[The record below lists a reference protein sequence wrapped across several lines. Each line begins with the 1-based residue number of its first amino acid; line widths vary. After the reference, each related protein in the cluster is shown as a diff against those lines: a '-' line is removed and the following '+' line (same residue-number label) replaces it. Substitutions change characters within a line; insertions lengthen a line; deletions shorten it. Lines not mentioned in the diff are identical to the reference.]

1 VESSVIATTIPQTA
15 RGAAS
20 RTRLLHAAAYE
31 LIERDGSL
39 EVMSVAARARVSV
52 GLIYRWFDS
61 KAGLL
66 AAVVDDFYDR
76 VDAAVFDLDPVPEGT
91 WGERERKRTE
101 LAVAFHYD
109 DPLAPI
115 VLSRLAREPG
125 VAAVEGARI
134 DRHIEA
140 ATRNLERGQ
149 ERGEIPRELDPE
161 LVGAMVLGGIRE
173 VLRHALQRDPRPPRQ
188 AVTDELWRFIVAAVR
203 FTDHNRRRRRAKGDL
218 REA

>member
-1 VESSVIATTIPQTA
+1 MAIATPQTP

-20 RTRLLHAAAYE
+20 RARLLHAAAAE

-76 VDAAVFDLDPVPEGT
+76 VDGAVFDLDPVPEGT
-91 WGERERKRTE
+91 WGEGERKRTD
-101 LAVAFHYD
+101 LAVDFHYA

-115 VLSRLAREPG
+115 VLSRLAREPV
-125 VAAVEGARI
+125 VAPVEGARI
-134 DRHIEA
+134 DRHIQA
-140 ATRNLERGQ
+140 APRHLERGQ
-149 ERGEIPRELDPE
+149 ER
-161 LVGAMVLGGIRE
+161 
-173 VLRHALQRDPRPPRQ
+173 
-188 AVTDELWRFIVAAVR
+188 
-203 FTDHNRRRRRAKGDL
+203 
-218 REA
+218 

>member
-1 VESSVIATTIPQTA
+1 MVTTTPQTS

-20 RTRLLHAAAYE
+20 RVRLIAAATDE
-31 LIERDGSL
+31 LIERDGTL

-61 KAGLL
+61 KSGLV

-76 VDAAVFDLDPVPEGT
+76 LDATVFDPDPAPGGS
-91 WGERERKRTE
+91 WAERERKRTE

-109 DPLAPI
+109 DPLAHV
-115 VLSRLAREPG
+115 VLSRLAREPE
-125 VAAVEGARI
+125 VASIEADRV
-134 DRHIEA
+134 DRHVTA

-149 ERGEIPRELDPE
+149 ERGEIPRDLDPE

-173 VLRHALQRDPRPPRQ
+173 VLRHALARDPRPKRQ
-188 AVTDELWRFIVAAVR
+188 AVRDELWRFIVAAVR
-203 FTDHNRRRRRAKGDL
+203 FNDRRRPHAQGAL

>member
-1 VESSVIATTIPQTA
+1 LATTLPQTR

-20 RTRLLHAAAYE
+20 RTRLLHAAAAE
-31 LIERDGSL
+31 LIDRDGSL

-52 GLIYRWFDS
+52 GLIYRWFES
-61 KAGLL
+61 KAGLT

-76 VDAAVFDLDPVPEGT
+76 VDAAVFEIDPVPKGT
-91 WGERERKRTE
+91 WAERERRRTE

-115 VLSRLAREPG
+115 VLSRLAREPL
-125 VAAVEGARI
+125 VAAIEADRV
-134 DRHIEA
+134 DRHVKA
-140 ATRNLERGQ
+140 ATRNLERGKH
-149 ERGEIPRELDPE
+149 EIPPDLDPE

-173 VLRHALQRDPRPPRQ
+173 VLRHALQREPRPPRQ
-188 AVTDELWRFIVAAVR
+188 AVIDELWRFIVAAVR
-203 FTDHNRRRRRAKGDL
+203 FNDKRRPRAKGAL

>member
-1 VESSVIATTIPQTA
+1 MATTTPQTS

-20 RTRLLHAAAYE
+20 RSRLIAAATDE
-31 LIERDGSL
+31 LIDRNGTL

-61 KAGLL
+61 KSGLV

-76 VDAAVFDLDPVPEGT
+76 LDATVFDPDPAPGGT
-91 WGERERKRTE
+91 WAERERKRTE

-109 DPLAPI
+109 DPLAHV
-115 VLSRLAREPG
+115 VLSRLAREPQ
-125 VAAVEGARI
+125 VASIEADRV
-134 DRHIEA
+134 DRHVSA

-149 ERGEIPRELDPE
+149 QRGEIPKDLDPE

-173 VLRHALQRDPRPPRQ
+173 VLRHALARDPRPQREP
-188 AVTDELWRFIVAAVR
+188 VIDELWRFIVAAVR
-203 FTDHNRRRRRAKGDL
+203 FNDKRRPRAQGAL

>member
-1 VESSVIATTIPQTA
+1 VATTVPQTR

-20 RTRLLHAAAYE
+20 RTRLIAAATAE
-31 LIERDGSL
+31 LIERDGTL

-61 KAGLL
+61 KTGLV

-76 VDAAVFDLDPVPEGT
+76 LDATVFDPDPAPGGT
-91 WGERERKRTE
+91 WAERERKRTE

-109 DPLAPI
+109 DPLAHV
-115 VLSRLAREPG
+115 VLSRLAREPQ
-125 VAAVEGARI
+125 VASIEADRV
-134 DRHIEA
+134 DRHVSA

-149 ERGEIPRELDPE
+149 KRGEIPKDLDPE

-173 VLRHALQRDPRPPRQ
+173 VLRHALARDPRPAREP
-188 AVTDELWRFIVAAVR
+188 VIDELWRFIVAAVR
-203 FTDHNRRRRRAKGDL
+203 FNDRRRPHAQGAL

>member
-1 VESSVIATTIPQTA
+1 VATTLPQTP

-20 RTRLLHAAAYE
+20 RTRLLHAAAAE

-61 KAGLL
+61 KAGLT

-76 VDAAVFDLDPVPEGT
+76 VDAAVFELDPVPKGT
-91 WGERERKRTE
+91 WAERERKRTE

-115 VLSRLAREPG
+115 VLSSLAREPL
-125 VAAVEGARI
+125 VAAIEADRV
-134 DRHIEA
+134 DRHVKA

-149 ERGEIPRELDPE
+149 QKQAIPHDLDPE

-173 VLRHALQRDPRPPRQ
+173 VLRHALARDPRPPRQ
-188 AVTDELWRFIVAAVR
+188 AVVDELWRFIVAAVR
-203 FTDHNRRRRRAKGDL
+203 FNDTRRRPHGKGSV